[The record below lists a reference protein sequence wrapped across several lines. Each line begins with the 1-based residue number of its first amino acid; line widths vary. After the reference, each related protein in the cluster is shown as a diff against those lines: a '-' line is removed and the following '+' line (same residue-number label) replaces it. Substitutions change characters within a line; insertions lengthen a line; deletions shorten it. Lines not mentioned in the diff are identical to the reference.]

1 MKFVSNRDVA
11 VGVEN
16 LTDAIKFF
24 EDTLGFKPTKIEK
37 VLEYMIQCNLR
48 FT

>member
-24 EDTLGFKPTKIEK
+24 EDTLGSSQLKLKK